1 MKFRNKFLIMNVL
14 LLSAGLG
21 LVGYLIIRKNFEI
34 LQRAGL
40 SRAVVEN
47 NLVQSS
53 VEYDL
58 LHVLNSTGYLEKE
71 EQSRAWQ
78 MRR

>member
-1 MKFRNKFLIMNVL
+1 MNVL

-21 LVGYLIIRKNFEI
+21 LVGYLMIRKNFEI

-53 VEYDL
+53 VE
-58 LHVLNSTGYLEKE
+58 
-71 EQSRAWQ
+71 
-78 MRR
+78 